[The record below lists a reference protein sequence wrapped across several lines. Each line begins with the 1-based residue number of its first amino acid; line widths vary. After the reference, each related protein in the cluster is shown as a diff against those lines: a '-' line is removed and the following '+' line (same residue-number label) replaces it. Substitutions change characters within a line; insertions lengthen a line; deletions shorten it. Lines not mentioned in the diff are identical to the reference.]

1 MSRRVLITGVGPIS
15 GLGIGIDANWTAARD
30 GECAIKPI
38 AAFDAGGF
46 DCRVAAE
53 VPDFKIGKFVPK
65 HYRKATKVMARDI
78 ELAVAA
84 ADQAARDAG
93 LNTPGVAAEG
103 EARTYDAGRIG
114 CHIGADLIAAD
125 ASELTA
131 ALAVA
136 GTTNGDPEGPFD
148 MHKWGSEG
156 MTHLTPL
163 WLLKY
168 LPNMLACHVTIT
180 HDLRGPSNTITCNEA
195 SAGLSI
201 GESLRVI
208 QRNNADAGFCG
219 GGSSKINLAAYF
231 RQEMLGRL
239 NANNND
245 NPAQAVRP
253 FDQSANGMVV
263 GEGAG
268 IVVLEAAETFDKR
281 PDGRAYAEVAGFGSA
296 QGFNPAKKNLEPDN
310 DGQGMQRAIK
320 RALKEA
326 NVEANAVDAI
336 VSFGIGEPTWDRAEA
351 ACYRAIFSDKLPTI
365 ISFKSVIG
373 NCGAASGGLDL
384 CLAARMMYEQTLP
397 AILNRD
403 TPMDGFNATAP
414 ATPAA
419 LHYVLC
425 LSTGLGGQNAAVLL
439 KRYEK

>member
-1 MSRRVLITGVGPIS
+1 MSRRVVITGVGPIS
-15 GLGIGIDANWTAARD
+15 GLGIGIDANWTAARQGD
-30 GECAIKPI
+30 CAIQPI
-38 AAFDAGGF
+38 AAFDARGF
-46 DCRVAAE
+46 DCRIAAE
-53 VPDFKIGKFVPK
+53 VPDFKINQFVPK

-103 EARTYDAGRIG
+103 EERSYDPARVG

-131 ALAVA
+131 ALTVA
-136 GTTNGDPEGPFD
+136 GTTADGPEGPFD
-148 MHKWGSEG
+148 MHQWGREG
-156 MTHLTPL
+156 MNHLTPL

-208 QRNNADAGFCG
+208 QRNNADACFCG
-219 GGSSKINLAAYF
+219 GGSSKVNLAAYF

-239 NANNND
+239 NATSND
-245 NPAQAVRP
+245 APAGAVRA
-253 FDQSANGMVV
+253 FDAGAAGTVI

-268 IVVLEAAETFDKR
+268 IVVLEAVETFEQR
-281 PDGRAYAEVAGFGSA
+281 PDGRAYAEIAGFGAA
-296 QGFNPAKKNLEPDN
+296 QSFNPRTKNLTPEE
-310 DGQGMQRAIK
+310 DGYGMQLAIK

-326 NVEANAVDAI
+326 GVEPAAVDAI
-336 VSFGIGEPTWDRAEA
+336 VAFGIGHAAWDSAEA
-351 ACYRAIFSDKLPTI
+351 AAYRAIFGGKLPAVV
-365 ISFKSVIG
+365 SFKSVLG
-373 NCGAASGGLDL
+373 HCGAASGGIDL
-384 CLAARMMYEQTLP
+384 CLAARMVHEQTLP
-397 AILNRD
+397 AVLNRD
-403 TPMDGFNATAP
+403 APLDGFNPTAP
-414 ATPAA
+414 AAA
-419 LHYVLC
+419 AELNYVLC
-425 LSTGLGGQNAAVLL
+425 LSTGLGGQNAAVLI
-439 KRYEK
+439 KRYQA